1 MNSED
6 LYISNNAT
14 IKRPGK
20 NAYGKHSAID
30 DFVYCTVELSIG
42 DYVHISSNV
51 SIIGGENAKLK
62 MHHFSGI
69 STGTRVICASDEMKG
84 EGLVG
89 PVIPEQYKDKI
100 INKEII
106 FEEFAT
112 VGANVV
118 LLPGVRLGQ
127 GSIVGANSLV
137 SEDTK
142 PWKIYIGNPAKE
154 IAIRKKEN
162 IIKYSVELGY
172 KIDIKD

>member
-1 MNSED
+1 
-6 LYISNNAT
+6 
-14 IKRPGK
+14 
-20 NAYGKHSAID
+20 
-30 DFVYCTVELSIG
+30 
-42 DYVHISSNV
+42 
-51 SIIGGENAKLK
+51 
-62 MHHFSGI
+62 
-69 STGTRVICASDEMKG
+69 MKG